1 LGALVVDQGSF
12 FDRIDELDE
21 RIGGGHL
28 VGDVHVDQAYAFNQ
42 HEGYWVTGPNA
53 GKRLDNGGHLHYLSG
68 PLFAHADQYFGEIA
82 DRVLDEGPVEPMI
95 DNVKNLITQVLIDAP
110 VRFDN
115 LRRSAAGTVTDNGD
129 MAWHQPAEVPRL
141 SAQELAAERRGEG
154 KSRRWNPSGEI
165 RHGRAAP

>member
-1 LGALVVDQGSF
+1 MVGDGSF
-12 FDRIDELDE
+12 FERIDDLTE
-21 RIGGGHL
+21 RVGDGHL
-28 VGDVHVDQAYAFNQ
+28 VGDVHVDQVYAFNQ

-82 DRVLDEGPVEPMI
+82 DRLLDDGPVEPMI
-95 DNVKNLITQVLIDAP
+95 NNVKNLVTQVLINAP
-110 VRFDN
+110 TRFDN

-129 MAWHQPAEVPRL
+129 VAWHQPAEVPRL
-141 SAQELAAERRGEG
+141 TAEELAAERRGEG
-154 KSRRWNPSGEI
+154 KTRRWNPSGET